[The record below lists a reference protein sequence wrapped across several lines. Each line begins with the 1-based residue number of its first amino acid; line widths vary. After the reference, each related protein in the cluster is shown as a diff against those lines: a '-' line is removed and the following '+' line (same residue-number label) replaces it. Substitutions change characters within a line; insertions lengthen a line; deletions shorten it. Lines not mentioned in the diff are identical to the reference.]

1 MPIAF
6 LYTSES
12 RKYTFEK
19 QKNNYSSSKSMKEQ
33 GRNLAKLVSSLGK
46 HFRTLRTDSKEGQSK
61 WKDVLY
67 S

>member
-19 QKNNYSSSKSMKEQ
+19 TKKRLKQQQKYEGTREKSCKMSK
-33 GRNLAKLVSSLGK
+33 L
-46 HFRTLRTDSKEGQSK
+46 FRKTF
-61 WKDVLY
+61 
-67 S
+67 